1 MRIAVIG
8 GGAMGGLWA
17 DRLAAMGAEVTIIDV
32 AQPVVDRIRKHGLS
46 VATLD
51 GVSLSHPTVTMDPT
65 GLGPVDLV
73 YFFTKAH
80 HTRDAAQA
88 ARPLVGPET
97 TIVSLQNGWGNSDTI
112 TDILGRERLV
122 FGVTYQSARVDGPGK
137 VVQTSAGPTVLGP
150 YAETQDVGMAERV
163 AALQGQAGLPT
174 TATANVRTE
183 VWKKVVLNTATLP
196 TSALTGLYAG
206 VLGQPGP
213 MLDLALS
220 IARESVA
227 VLRAAGYDI
236 DATERVDAITTL
248 LGRAGKGKASMLQDA
263 EARRK
268 TEIEVINGAI
278 VTQAARVGV
287 EAPLNSAMVA
297 LVGGLERAWSQE

>member
-17 DRLAAMGAEVTIIDV
+17 DRLATIGAEVTIVDV
-32 AQPVVDRIRKHGLS
+32 SQPVVDRIRTQGLS
-46 VATLD
+46 VTTP
-51 GVSLSHPTVTMDPT
+51 GGPSLSHPTATTDPAGT
-65 GLGPVDLV
+65 GPVDLA

-80 HTRDAAQA
+80 HTRAAAEA
-88 ARPLVGPET
+88 ARPLVGPQT
-97 TIVSLQNGWGNSDTI
+97 TIVSLQNGWGNGDTI
-112 TDILGRERLV
+112 ADVLGSEQLV
-122 FGVTYQSARVDGPGK
+122 FGVTYQSARADGPGQ
-137 VVQTSAGPTVLGP
+137 VVQTSTGPTVLGP
-150 YAETQDVGMAERV
+150 YAETRDLRMAEAV
-163 AALQGQAGLPT
+163 ATLQGQAGLPT
-174 TATANVRTE
+174 TATAGVRTE

-236 DATERVDAITTL
+236 DPTERVEAITAL

-278 VTQAARVGV
+278 VAQAARVGV
-287 EAPLNSAMVA
+287 EAPLNRAMVA
-297 LVGGLERAWSQE
+297 LIGGLERAWDQA

>member
-1 MRIAVIG
+1 MRIAVVG

-17 DRLAAMGAEVTIIDV
+17 DRLAAIGAEVTIVDV
-32 AQPVVDRIRKHGLS
+32 SPPVVERIRAQGLLVTS
-46 VATLD
+46 QD
-51 GVSLSHPTVTMDPT
+51 GPSLSHPMVTTDPSET
-65 GLGPVDLV
+65 GPVDLV

-80 HTRDAAQA
+80 HTRGAAEA
-88 ARPLVGPET
+88 ARPLVGPQT

-112 TDILGRERLV
+112 ADVLGRERLV
-122 FGVTYQSARVDGPGK
+122 FGVTYQSARVDGPGQ
-137 VVQTSAGPTVLGP
+137 VVQTSAGPTVVGP
-150 YAETQDVGMAERV
+150 YPDDQDPGMADRV
-163 AALQGQAGLPT
+163 ATLQGAAGLAT
-174 TATANVRTE
+174 TVTAGVRTE

-236 DATERVDAITTL
+236 DPTERVDAISGL
-248 LGRAGKGKASMLQDA
+248 LARAGKGKASMLQDA

-278 VTQAARVGV
+278 VAQAAKVGV
-287 EAPLNSAMVA
+287 EAPLNQAMVA
-297 LVGGLERAWSQE
+297 LIGGLEQAWSQG